1 MAPVDVGD
9 ETSDISFIVLKQ
21 IDSVPEISLLVALN
35 WFTLKTIVSLT
46 VQPPWETKTLIW
58 SPSLKVIPD
67 AVYVYELVEVKGPAI
82 GEKVFVP
89 EIALVK
95 V

>member
-46 VQPPWETKTLIW
+46 VQPP
-58 SPSLKVIPD
+58 
-67 AVYVYELVEVKGPAI
+67 
-82 GEKVFVP
+82 
-89 EIALVK
+89 
-95 V
+95 

>member
-35 WFTLKTIVSLT
+35 
-46 VQPPWETKTLIW
+46 
-58 SPSLKVIPD
+58 
-67 AVYVYELVEVKGPAI
+67 
-82 GEKVFVP
+82 
-89 EIALVK
+89 
-95 V
+95 